1 MLSRFS
7 SLSLLIK
14 VTAESEKK
22 MFVYQGHIHSKDFGK
37 FQLTRQGKMITGV
50 QIQIFLFIYIFT
62 MKCILKGK
70 SKFLPLAT
78 VWVCFHCSPTKL
90 LLAPVE

>member
-1 MLSRFS
+1 M
-7 SLSLLIK
+7 IK

-50 QIQIFLFIYIFT
+50 KIKILYLFIYTIICLFV
-62 MKCILKGK
+62 MK
-70 SKFLPLAT
+70 
-78 VWVCFHCSPTKL
+78 VV
-90 LLAPVE
+90 